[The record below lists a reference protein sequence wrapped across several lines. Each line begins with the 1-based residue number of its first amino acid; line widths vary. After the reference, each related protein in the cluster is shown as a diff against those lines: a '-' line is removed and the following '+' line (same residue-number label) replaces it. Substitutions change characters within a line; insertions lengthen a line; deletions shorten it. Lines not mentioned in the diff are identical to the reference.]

1 MCSGIPTR
9 EKHSDGLHS
18 STSSV
23 TVHTTQIGDRT
34 VHLLDTPGFNDSSRT
49 DEAVLHELV
58 FWLLSAH
65 ELGIRLN
72 GVVYLHSIEG
82 SRVCGS
88 HRRGLDMFKALIGE
102 EAYPGVVMASS
113 MWNRAK
119 PSEAEARQGQL
130 TGMTGCWGDLIAG
143 GARVMKLGS
152 NAQQARNIVQH
163 FIDQDLVMKLS
174 IQHQLLDLQLEL
186 RQTDAGKVLN
196 AQLSEEL
203 QRLQRRM
210 EEVERQ
216 LDASPKKHDGECVLE
231 MDDELADLEK
241 ASLDT
246 QRAIEKLN
254 APGNSWVSEW
264 CSNVRAELEDM
275 SLINGQTVQRD
286 ALGEVERVEDQHKLM
301 DKQDGGICLAH
312 NDSQPRGKSGL
323 GAAIVHASGKQRS
336 TPIDKEDRMSM
347 TAGVP
352 TVVAEAAGAVAA
364 VGAVST
370 LIPAG
375 AACNVM

>member
-1 MCSGIPTR
+1 M
-9 EKHSDGLHS
+9 L
-18 STSSV
+18 
-23 TVHTTQIGDRT
+23 Q
-34 VHLLDTPGFNDSSRT
+34 
-49 DEAVLHELV
+49 ELV

-65 ELGIRLN
+65 ELGVRLN

-88 HRRGLDMFKALIGE
+88 HRRGLEIFKALIGE
-102 EAYPGVVMASS
+102 EAYPGVVMTSS

-119 PSEAEARQGQL
+119 PAEAEARQGQL
-130 TGMTGCWGDLIAG
+130 TGTTGSWGDLVAG

-152 NAQQARNIVQH
+152 NPQQARNIVQH

-210 EEVERQ
+210 DDVERR
-216 LDASPKKHDGECVLE
+216 LDATPRKHEGECVME

-246 QRAIEKLN
+246 QRAMEKLN

-264 CSNVRAELEDM
+264 CSNVRTELEDTTLM
-275 SLINGQTVQRD
+275 NGQTIQRD
-286 ALGEVERVEDQHKLM
+286 ALGEVERVGDQDTLM
-301 DKQDGGICLAH
+301 NEQDGGIRLAD
-312 NDSQPRGKSGL
+312 NGNQPREKSGL

-336 TPIDKEDRMSM
+336 TPIDKEDRITI

-352 TVVAEAAGAVAA
+352 TVIAEAAGAVAA

-370 LIPAG
+370 LIPAS

>member
-1 MCSGIPTR
+1 M
-9 EKHSDGLHS
+9 
-18 STSSV
+18 
-23 TVHTTQIGDRT
+23 
-34 VHLLDTPGFNDSSRT
+34 
-49 DEAVLHELV
+49 
-58 FWLLSAH
+58 
-65 ELGIRLN
+65 
-72 GVVYLHSIEG
+72 
-82 SRVCGS
+82 CGS
-88 HRRGLDMFKALIGE
+88 HRRGLDIFKALIGE

-119 PSEAEARQGQL
+119 PAEAEARQGQL
-130 TGMTGCWGDLIAG
+130 TGTTGCWGDLVAG
-143 GARVMKLGS
+143 GARVMRLGS
-152 NAQQARNIVQH
+152 NPQQARNIVQH

-186 RQTDAGKVLN
+186 WQTDAGEVLN
-196 AQLSEEL
+196 AQLAEEL
-203 QRLQRRM
+203 QRLQCRM
-210 EEVERQ
+210 DDVEKK
-216 LDASPKKHDGECVLE
+216 LDATPKKHDGECVME
-231 MDDELADLEK
+231 MEDELADLEK

-254 APGNSWVSEW
+254 APGKSWVSEW
-264 CSNVRAELEDM
+264 CSKVRAELEDTT
-275 SLINGQTVQRD
+275 LINGQTIQRD
-286 ALGEVERVEDQHKLM
+286 ALGEVERVEDQDTLM
-301 DKQDGGICLAH
+301 DGGISFAER
-312 NDSQPRGKSGL
+312 NIQPRATSQKLGL

-336 TPIDKEDRMSM
+336 TPIDKEDRITM